1 MSVSDRLQSYQAEKH
16 ELSDKLINSLRS
28 MTDLPRQPQPQ
39 QSMRPPVAPRSSLD
53 VVAVPDEEVEVP
65 TEMSRTSARASFFVA
80 SSANSKEAL
89 SRTPMGGRSP
99 SARGSPLGAPSPP
112 GGSAGA
118 EPLPIAP
125 FSASGAGGTPAHQAL
140 LPAEAKIHV
149 YHMRSVQYDQ
159 KTGRVDTSTI
169 QPLSLGKTLI
179 NEALGIYHVGVT
191 VRGVEYTFNMT
202 RGLSSRKIGSVY
214 SGVFAHEP
222 RSAGPG
228 NVFAHE
234 HTLGTTTLTTEQV
247 EAVAA
252 EIGETLFQ
260 AKTYN
265 RIKHNCGDFCRELS
279 KRLRVDEPPSWCTR
293 AADMARNFNLGG
305 PAVDGIGDALDAE
318 QEGGDSPQA
327 DGTYEVRP
335 MILEG
340 IQATYLPQAPWP
352 DTSLSLMP
360 LGMRPVLAPSP
371 QHQVLEHAPGFFK
384 EWNRGPQSKGRGVE
398 VQVEV
403 VSKAQLGDGFDDRRS
418 LPAHLAT
425 M

>member
-1 MSVSDRLQSYQAEKH
+1 MSGSDLLQSYHAEKH
-16 ELSDKLINSLRS
+16 ELSDKLINSLRNF
-28 MTDLPRQPQPQ
+28 TDLPRQPQPQ

-53 VVAVPDEEVEVP
+53 LVAVPDEEAP
-65 TEMSRTSARASFFVA
+65 
-80 SSANSKEAL
+80 
-89 SRTPMGGRSP
+89 SRTPLGSRSP
-99 SARGSPLGAPSPP
+99 SARGSPLGAEPP
-112 GGSAGA
+112 
-118 EPLPIAP
+118 PIAP
-125 FSASGAGGTPAHQAL
+125 FSASGEGGGAPAHSAL
-140 LPAEAKIHV
+140 QPAEAKIHV

-169 QPLSLGKTLI
+169 QPLSLGKTLM
-179 NEALGIYHVGVT
+179 NEALGIYHVGIT

-234 HTLGTTTLTTEQV
+234 YTLGSTTLTTEQV

-305 PAVDGIGDALDAE
+305 PAVDGNGDALDGE

-327 DGTYEVRP
+327 DGTYEGRP
-335 MILEG
+335 MMLEG

-352 DTSLSLMP
+352 DNSLSLMP

-384 EWNRGPQSKGRGVE
+384 EWNRTPQSKGRGVE